1 MMVVLSGGNPEK
13 RTWKKESLLLTSCLQ
28 SFWQAYLLCSAAFL
42 HWWLNQH
49 LPAYNIDWRQVTL
62 QEFFKPSTPD
72 WLWWTIQAHE
82 LSSYSIPSL
91 SSETASVGL
100 PGPYW
105 VIQSNKFS
113 FSIATHSTS
122 STPLENPD
130 QYRAIG
136 CGYIKRP
143 KWHSRT
149 W

>member
-1 MMVVLSGGNPEK
+1 MKEGITSFDLLSSVFLA
-13 RTWKKESLLLTSCLQ
+13 SLSSVPAT
-28 SFWQAYLLCSAAFL
+28 FF
-42 HWWLNQH
+42 HWCLNQH
-49 LPAYNIDWRQVTL
+49 LLAYNIDWRPVAL
-62 QEFFKPSTPD
+62 QEFSKPPAPD

-82 LSSYSIPSL
+82 LNSYSIPSF

-105 VIQSNKFS
+105 IIQSNKFT
-113 FSIATHSTS
+113 FSISTHSTS
-122 STPLENPD
+122 STPLDNPD

-136 CGYIKRP
+136 WGYIERP